1 MIGSFDTIGLS
12 LAAVL
17 GIAAVA
23 VLGWRQRRKANRAES
38 SKVRQQLRKQN
49 VQELHAWLF
58 EKMTADLA
66 KADSETVPY
75 IKAFIELTHQSG
87 TVDELRP
94 IVEVY
99 RYRKGFKSEW
109 IGE

>member
-1 MIGSFDTIGLS
+1 MITWID
-12 LAAVL
+12 
-17 GIAAVA
+17 VA
-23 VLGWRQRRKANRAES
+23 VPAILSVAMILIIATLLRARRKAKRAES
-38 SKVRQQLRKQN
+38 SKSRQQLRTKH

-66 KADSETVPY
+66 KADNETVPY

-99 RYRKGFKSEW
+99 RYRKGFKPEW